1 MSEKIIQLNE
11 AVIKQELGELVRESV
26 EKTLN
31 ELLDQEADRLT
42 NARRYERSEDRV
54 DARAGSYNRKLL
66 TKAGEVT
73 LKVPKLRTLTF
84 ETAIIQRYQK
94 REISVEEALVEM
106 YLAGVSV
113 RRVEDITEALWGSR
127 VSAGT
132 VSELNKKVYVRIEEW
147 RQRPLQG
154 KYPYVYLDG
163 IYLKRNWGGEYENVA
178 VLVAMAVNQDGYRE
192 VIGAAE
198 GMKEDKESWLNF
210 LKSLKQRGLDG
221 TQLFIGDKCLG
232 LLEAVREVFPEA
244 RFQHCTVHFY
254 RNVFSVTPRSK
265 VKLVA
270 AMLKAIYA
278 QEDKTSALE
287 KAKAVV
293 EKLREMKLKEAADK
307 VEKCVLE
314 TLTYMHFPREHWTKI
329 HSNNAIERLNREIR
343 RRTRVVGTF
352 PDGHSAL
359 MLVCARLRHME
370 GSKWGSIPYISMKHL
385 ESREDDALQIS

>member
-42 NARRYERSEDRV
+42 NARRYERSEERV
-54 DARAGSYNRKLL
+54 DTRAGSYSRKLL

-178 VLVAMAVNQDGYRE
+178 ILVAMAVNQDGYRE

-198 GMKEDKESWLNF
+198 GMKEDKESWLSF

-232 LLEAVREVFPEA
+232 LLEAVHETFPA
-244 RFQHCTVHFY
+244 SKFQRCTVHFY
-254 RNVFSVTPRSK
+254 R
-265 VKLVA
+265 
-270 AMLKAIYA
+270 
-278 QEDKTSALE
+278 
-287 KAKAVV
+287 
-293 EKLREMKLKEAADK
+293 
-307 VEKCVLE
+307 
-314 TLTYMHFPREHWTKI
+314 
-329 HSNNAIERLNREIR
+329 
-343 RRTRVVGTF
+343 
-352 PDGHSAL
+352 
-359 MLVCARLRHME
+359 
-370 GSKWGSIPYISMKHL
+370 YISWSWQSK
-385 ESREDDALQIS
+385 RYKFTVQKI